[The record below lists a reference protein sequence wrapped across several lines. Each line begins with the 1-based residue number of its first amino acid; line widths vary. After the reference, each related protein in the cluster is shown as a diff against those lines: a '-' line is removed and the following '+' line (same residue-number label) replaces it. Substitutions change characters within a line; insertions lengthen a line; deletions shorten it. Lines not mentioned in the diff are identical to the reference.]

1 LAAAYYLK
9 AERYDDKRSRVET
22 NREAGITRREIL
34 RSLRYKN
41 TQDSKESRYGYYV
54 M

>member
-22 NREAGITRREIL
+22 NREAGINEERL
-34 RSLRYKN
+34 P
-41 TQDSKESRYGYYV
+41 
-54 M
+54 